1 MKQDL
6 PDERSEGTE
15 DAGVPP
21 PYLVRQDGAE
31 TGAGYLAED
40 QGGGDPGGEGLR
52 DELVLQQ
59 LG

>member
-1 MKQDL
+1 M
-6 PDERSEGTE
+6 R
-15 DAGVPP
+15 
-21 PYLVRQDGAE
+21 DGAE

-59 LG
+59 LGGEGGVETNIKPIQAVE